1 MAALFLRKT
10 PWINSRLQQF
20 FIPSS
25 PWRNS
30 KNQSLKPFWVTTLCT
45 YILLSFHAKNIRSK
59 VEAEVWRGLFEGGF
73 LKGAFWRAIHDA
85 NLAVAL
91 ILEEWTQHPQY
102 GFSQWK
108 KKYFLKLLSVL
119 TWVLTN
125 FNAET
130 EGYIPNCLRP
140 HHFFK
145 GFITSKLTRI
155 FVNFRVIHVLLSLIL
170 FYRIMLDQISHT
182 WFEWNLVNG
191 CTSWNSHPNC
201 LYVCS

>member
-1 MAALFLRKT
+1 MQKIYAQK
-10 PWINSRLQQF
+10 WKQ
-20 FIPSS
+20 
-25 PWRNS
+25 
-30 KNQSLKPFWVTTLCT
+30 K
-45 YILLSFHAKNIRSK
+45 
-59 VEAEVWRGLFEGGF
+59 FEGGF

-91 ILEEWTQHPQY
+91 ICTWRMDTTPAIWFFTME
-102 GFSQWK
+102 

-155 FVNFRVIHVLLSLIL
+155 FVNFRVIHVLLSLTL
-170 FYRIMLDQISHT
+170 FYCIMLDQISHT

>member
-1 MAALFLRKT
+1 MASFFGRKT

-59 VEAEVWRGLFEGGF
+59 VEAEVWRGLFEGCF
-73 LKGAFWRAIHDA
+73 LKGNSWCKLGSCTNMYLKSGHNTRNMVFH
-85 NLAVAL
+85 N
-91 ILEEWTQHPQY
+91 
-102 GFSQWK
+102 GK

>member
-1 MAALFLRKT
+1 MQKIYAHK
-10 PWINSRLQQF
+10 WKQ
-20 FIPSS
+20 
-25 PWRNS
+25 
-30 KNQSLKPFWVTTLCT
+30 K
-45 YILLSFHAKNIRSK
+45 
-59 VEAEVWRGLFEGGF
+59 FEGGF

-91 ILEEWTQHPQY
+91 ICTWRMDTTPAIWFFTME
-102 GFSQWK
+102 

>member
-1 MAALFLRKT
+1 MQKIYAQK
-10 PWINSRLQQF
+10 WKQ
-20 FIPSS
+20 
-25 PWRNS
+25 
-30 KNQSLKPFWVTTLCT
+30 K
-45 YILLSFHAKNIRSK
+45 
-59 VEAEVWRGLFEGGF
+59 FEGGF

-91 ILEEWTQHPQY
+91 ICTWRVDTTPAIWFFTME
-102 GFSQWK
+102 

-170 FYRIMLDQISHT
+170 FYRIMPDQISHT

>member
-1 MAALFLRKT
+1 MQKIYAQK
-10 PWINSRLQQF
+10 WKQ
-20 FIPSS
+20 
-25 PWRNS
+25 
-30 KNQSLKPFWVTTLCT
+30 K
-45 YILLSFHAKNIRSK
+45 
-59 VEAEVWRGLFEGGF
+59 FEGGF

-91 ILEEWTQHPQY
+91 ICTWRVDTTPAIWFFTME
-102 GFSQWK
+102 

-140 HHFFK
+140 HRFFR

-170 FYRIMLDQISHT
+170 FYCIMLDQISHT

>member
-1 MAALFLRKT
+1 MQKIYAHK
-10 PWINSRLQQF
+10 WKQ
-20 FIPSS
+20 
-25 PWRNS
+25 
-30 KNQSLKPFWVTTLCT
+30 K
-45 YILLSFHAKNIRSK
+45 
-59 VEAEVWRGLFEGGF
+59 FEGGF

-91 ILEEWTQHPQY
+91 ICTWRMDTTPAIWFFTME
-102 GFSQWK
+102 

-170 FYRIMLDQISHT
+170 FYCIMLDQISHT

>member
-1 MAALFLRKT
+1 MQKIYAHK
-10 PWINSRLQQF
+10 WKQ
-20 FIPSS
+20 
-25 PWRNS
+25 
-30 KNQSLKPFWVTTLCT
+30 K
-45 YILLSFHAKNIRSK
+45 
-59 VEAEVWRGLFEGGF
+59 FEGGF

-91 ILEEWTQHPQY
+91 ICTWRVDTTPAIWFFTME
-102 GFSQWK
+102 

-170 FYRIMLDQISHT
+170 FYCIMLDQISHT

>member
-1 MAALFLRKT
+1 MQKIYAHK
-10 PWINSRLQQF
+10 WKQ
-20 FIPSS
+20 
-25 PWRNS
+25 
-30 KNQSLKPFWVTTLCT
+30 K
-45 YILLSFHAKNIRSK
+45 
-59 VEAEVWRGLFEGGF
+59 FEGGF

-91 ILEEWTQHPQY
+91 ICTWRVDTTPAIWFFTME
-102 GFSQWK
+102 K
-108 KKYFLKLLSVL
+108 KNFLKLLSVL

-155 FVNFRVIHVLLSLIL
+155 FVNFRVIHVLTSLPIL
-170 FYRIMLDQISHT
+170 FYWITLDQISHT
-182 WFEWNLVNG
+182 SFEWNLVNG
-191 CTSWNSHPNC
+191 CTAWNCHPNC
-201 LYVCS
+201 LYVCG

>member
-1 MAALFLRKT
+1 MQKIYAQK
-10 PWINSRLQQF
+10 WKQ
-20 FIPSS
+20 
-25 PWRNS
+25 
-30 KNQSLKPFWVTTLCT
+30 K
-45 YILLSFHAKNIRSK
+45 
-59 VEAEVWRGLFEGGF
+59 FEGGF

-85 NLAVAL
+85 NLAVTL
-91 ILEEWTQHPQY
+91 ICTWRVDTTPAIWFFTME
-102 GFSQWK
+102 

-170 FYRIMLDQISHT
+170 FYQKYSRLRCLLRVKG
-182 WFEWNLVNG
+182 LVIG
-191 CTSWNSHPNC
+191 FYLVWQYSSPHKT
-201 LYVCS
+201 YT

>member
-1 MAALFLRKT
+1 MQKIYAHK
-10 PWINSRLQQF
+10 WKQ
-20 FIPSS
+20 
-25 PWRNS
+25 
-30 KNQSLKPFWVTTLCT
+30 K
-45 YILLSFHAKNIRSK
+45 
-59 VEAEVWRGLFEGGF
+59 FEGGF

-91 ILEEWTQHPQY
+91 ICTWRVDTTPAIWFFTME
-102 GFSQWK
+102 